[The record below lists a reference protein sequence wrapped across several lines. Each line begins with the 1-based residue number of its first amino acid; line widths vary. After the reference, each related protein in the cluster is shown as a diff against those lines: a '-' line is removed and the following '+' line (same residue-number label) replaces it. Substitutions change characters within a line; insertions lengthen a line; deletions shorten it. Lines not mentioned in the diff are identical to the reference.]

1 MSYEL
6 SSFSEPI
13 RNRME
18 RKIMD
23 GNGHM
28 SHWSEVFEAMDLDA
42 LKEMRKTINR
52 AISGY
57 ETRKRKEALSALEQ
71 AAKEHGFKL
80 SDLVADQKP
89 GKGRRYSEAEAEAA
103 YVNPENPDETWS
115 GRGRR
120 PRWVNDAL
128 AAGRALEELKAQS

>member
-1 MSYEL
+1 
-6 SSFSEPI
+6 
-13 RNRME
+13 
-18 RKIMD
+18 MD
-23 GNGHM
+23 GNGNM
-28 SHWSEVFEAMDLDA
+28 THWSESFETMDLVA
-42 LKEMRKTINR
+42 LKEMRKAIDR

-71 AAKEHGFKL
+71 AAKEHGFRL

-89 GKGRRYSEAEAEAA
+89 GKGRKSSEAGAEAA

-128 AAGRALEELKAQS
+128 AAGRTLEDLKV

>member
-1 MSYEL
+1 
-6 SSFSEPI
+6 
-13 RNRME
+13 
-18 RKIMD
+18 MD
-23 GNGHM
+23 GNGNM
-28 SHWSEVFEAMDLDA
+28 SDWSEAFEAMDLDA
-42 LKEMRKTINR
+42 LKEMRKTVDR
-52 AISGY
+52 AISSY

-89 GKGRRYSEAEAEAA
+89 GKAKRSGEAEGNAA
-103 YVNPENPDETWS
+103 YVNPGNSEETWS

-128 AAGRALEELKAQS
+128 AAGRTLEDLKA

>member
-1 MSYEL
+1 M
-6 SSFSEPI
+6 
-13 RNRME
+13 
-18 RKIMD
+18 MD
-23 GNGHM
+23 GNGNM
-28 SHWSEVFEAMDLDA
+28 PHWSETFQAMDLEA
-42 LKEMRKTINR
+42 LKEMRKTIDR
-52 AISGY
+52 AISNY

-80 SDLVADQKP
+80 SDLVAEQKP
-89 GKGRRYSEAEAEAA
+89 GKGRRSVEAGAESA

-128 AAGRALEELKAQS
+128 TAGRTLEDLKA

>member
-1 MSYEL
+1 M
-6 SSFSEPI
+6 
-13 RNRME
+13 
-18 RKIMD
+18 MD
-23 GNGHM
+23 GNGDM
-28 SHWSEVFEAMDLDA
+28 SHWSEAFGAMDLEA
-42 LKEMRKTINR
+42 LKEMRRSVDR
-52 AISGY
+52 AISSY

-71 AAKEHGFKL
+71 VAKDHGFKL

-89 GKGRRYSEAEAEAA
+89 GKASRSVEPGAAAA

-128 AAGRALEELKAQS
+128 TAGRALDDLKA